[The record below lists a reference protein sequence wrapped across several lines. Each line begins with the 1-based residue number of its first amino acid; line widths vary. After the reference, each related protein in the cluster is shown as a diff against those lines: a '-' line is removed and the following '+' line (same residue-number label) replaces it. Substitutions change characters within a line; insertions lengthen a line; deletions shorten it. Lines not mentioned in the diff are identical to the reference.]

1 MADNHVRQGPPLNAE
16 HLLWRSFYRE
26 GEFAM
31 LAIDRR
37 KTIKELLQEQKS
49 VSITDLA
56 SRLNVAKETIRRDLR
71 AMEKDNEL
79 IRTHGGAYI
88 LEGVH
93 NDLDITT
100 RQVLK
105 TTEKETI
112 ARKCDALI
120 QTGDFIYLDSSTTA
134 WFIARKISQRKLTVV
149 TTSLEIANI
158 LSTSPTIRLFLIG
171 GEFSRK
177 TMSFEGDGAVRNL
190 EQYFI
195 DKAFI
200 SCRSVSMQYGVTDTS
215 DNAALLHK
223 IALAHAKQKFL
234 VIDHSKLDNISF
246 SRVVPLDMLDG
257 IIMDMDFS
265 PEWKICLDHNNVRYY

>member
-1 MADNHVRQGPPLNAE
+1 
-16 HLLWRSFYRE
+16 
-26 GEFAM
+26 M